1 MGGYKLL
8 LERCLNVEVLMV
20 LLVFLSSFAFYSTM
34 FMKSPLIT
42 GIDGPYY
49 LIQVRGLLEGGTL
62 PYGDPPFAF
71 YLFAFFALILG
82 DVTAGVKLGVS
93 LFCSLSVV
101 PMYLLVKRASGE
113 SYGGYLA
120 TVLLAFSA
128 SFVRML
134 SDFMKNA
141 VGVFFLISFFY
152 LMHRL
157 AFDGWSLR
165 RFSLAVASLILT
177 GLTHILDLGVAL
189 LYLAVYSIVILA
201 LNVNRREY
209 AKASGLMGL
218 SVAMFITATALYS
231 PFLFSD
237 YNKILSFFEDLSSVG
252 GEQPTIPVF
261 IPHPRGPRLPMSW
274 LMLALILLAG
284 FLTSIYEWRRRLKES
299 FAQSIVM
306 TIIGA
311 LLGFP
316 LIPMMWLWRFMLME
330 FIPSAVILSHGL
342 TEFRRLLK
350 GESLPAAVT
359 AVGCL
364 SIFIIQS
371 VNVAASV
378 RPTISYPAYLDLV
391 DMRGEIPQNSVVI
404 APMWIKYWV
413 EFVDGVDV
421 ARKPTVDLWSSYSH
435 VLVLFDKDRPPPFVR
450 GLRVLFIGRR
460 LALAELQERRPPG

>member
-1 MGGYKLL
+1 MRMTIMGGYKLL
-8 LERCLNVEVLMV
+8 LEKCLNVEVLIV

-49 LIQVRGLLEGGTL
+49 LIQVRGLLEGGTP

-71 YLFAFFALILG
+71 YLFALFALILG
-82 DVTAGVKLGVS
+82 DVTAGVKFGVS

-189 LYLAVYSIVILA
+189 LYLAVYSIVITV

-209 AKASGLMGL
+209 AKASGLIGL
-218 SVAMFITATALYS
+218 SIAIFITATALYS

-237 YNKILSFFEDLSSVG
+237 YNKILSFFEDLSSISE
-252 GEQPTIPVF
+252 GEQATIPVF
-261 IPHPRGPRLPMSW
+261 IPRPRGPRLPMSW

-284 FLTSIYEWRRRLKES
+284 LFTSIYEWRRGLKEA
-299 FAQSIVM
+299 FTQSMVM
-306 TIIGA
+306 TIIGV

-316 LIPMMWLWRFMLME
+316 LIPM
-330 FIPSAVILSHGL
+330 I
-342 TEFRRLLK
+342 
-350 GESLPAAVT
+350 
-359 AVGCL
+359 
-364 SIFIIQS
+364 
-371 VNVAASV
+371 
-378 RPTISYPAYLDLV
+378 
-391 DMRGEIPQNSVVI
+391 
-404 APMWIKYWV
+404 
-413 EFVDGVDV
+413 
-421 ARKPTVDLWSSYSH
+421 
-435 VLVLFDKDRPPPFVR
+435 
-450 GLRVLFIGRR
+450 
-460 LALAELQERRPPG
+460 